1 MLLSFAAYFFTIKTG
16 SLSLV
21 LQKIVLPLK
30 LNLKHMNW
38 PAIIIVGIILLA
50 LVVFLVKRNIKD
62 EKEVEQQL
70 KNDYPKPKEE
80 GDEEENIEEMK

>member
-1 MLLSFAAYFFTIKTG
+1 
-16 SLSLV
+16 
-21 LQKIVLPLK
+21 
-30 LNLKHMNW
+30 MNW

-70 KNDYPKPKEE
+70 KEDYPKPKEE

>member
-1 MLLSFAAYFFTIKTG
+1 MIFYQSFFLLKNREFKFSSPKKRSTFNENAT
-16 SLSLV
+16 
-21 LQKIVLPLK
+21 
-30 LNLKHMNW
+30 HMNW
-38 PAIIIVGIILLA
+38 PVIIIVGIILLA

-70 KNDYPKPKEE
+70 KEDYPRPRDE

>member
-1 MLLSFAAYFFTIKTG
+1 
-16 SLSLV
+16 
-21 LQKIVLPLK
+21 
-30 LNLKHMNW
+30 MNW

-70 KNDYPKPKEE
+70 NEDYPKPQDEKK
-80 GDEEENIEEMK
+80 DEENNEPVV